1 MLVPLAGCTS
11 TALWSSLKVRT
22 ALLCLPFESGTA
34 TRLKEVSS
42 ARPNVATARITR
54 RTEIILFTVL
64 KVYRKPNH
72 RAGLAG
78 CPISGALGQRACP
91 ENVEG

>member
-1 MLVPLAGCTS
+1 MVVPLAGCIS

-22 ALLCLPFESGTA
+22 ALVCLPFESGTA

-42 ARPNVATARITR
+42 ARPHVTRVKITR

-72 RAGLAG
+72 RAERAG
-78 CPISGALGQRACP
+78 AHFWRPMPKAYP
-91 ENVEG
+91 EHVEG